1 MEVFEV
7 HITGD
12 EKIHEVSRRLGL
24 KTISIDLLRP
34 DRTVLRV
41 EHMTSQIFKFENYE
55 KCHAHVQNVVDQL
68 LAADVDIE
76 RVKIECPDYK
86 HYREQSLYM
95 ESHFQINEPKGYP
108 TSKNQKI
115 KKEYYDYNELRD
127 YLQDKYNYDEWDY
140 AGKYSKRKGV
150 STPEGEVVPY
160 LDFWHWVV
168 ENYDIHN
175 GCYITFHSERFEE
188 IGENKGWI
196 KEIYKTYISS
206 SPFLSANSKCTSCG
220 DHTIL
225 CCCITD

>member
-12 EKIHEVSRRLGL
+12 EKIHEISRRLGL

-95 ESHFQINEPKGYP
+95 ESHFEIDEPKGYP
-108 TSKNQKI
+108 TSKNQK
-115 KKEYYDYNELRD
+115 KDTLLATDRTSFKELYDGFAEEYKDKEVELCLWDTNE
-127 YLQDKYNYDEWDY
+127 YQDIDWFSSY
-140 AGKYSKRKGV
+140 
-150 STPEGEVVPY
+150 
-160 LDFWHWVV
+160 
-168 ENYDIHN
+168 
-175 GCYITFHSERFEE
+175 EE
-188 IGENKGWI
+188 EDD
-196 KEIYKTYISS
+196 SDQ
-206 SPFLSANSKCTSCG
+206 L
-220 DHTIL
+220 
-225 CCCITD
+225 